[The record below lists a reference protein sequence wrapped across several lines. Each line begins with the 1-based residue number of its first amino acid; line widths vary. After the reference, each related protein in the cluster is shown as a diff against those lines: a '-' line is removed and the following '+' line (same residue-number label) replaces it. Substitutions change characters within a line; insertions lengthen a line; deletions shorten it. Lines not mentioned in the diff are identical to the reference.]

1 MIFWGLLALLVI
13 LLLLPL
19 LFRDNLVT
27 VFLVSLA
34 IIIMM
39 LPDIDER
46 LNDQLEGVN
55 HATSH

>member
-1 MIFWGLLALLVI
+1 MIFWGLLVLLVL

-19 LFRDNLVT
+19 LFKDKLVT
-27 VFLVSLA
+27 VFLVSLF

-39 LPDIDER
+39 LPDIDKR
-46 LNDQLEGVN
+46 LNDRLEGVN

>member
-19 LFRDNLVT
+19 LFKDKLVT

-46 LNDQLEGVN
+46 LNDRLEGVN
-55 HATSH
+55 HASSN

>member
-1 MIFWGLLALLVI
+1 MIFWGLLGLLVM

-19 LFRDNLVT
+19 LFKDKLVT

-39 LPDIDER
+39 LPDIDKR
-46 LNDQLEGVN
+46 LIDQLEGVN
-55 HATSH
+55 HASSH

>member
-1 MIFWGLLALLVI
+1 MIFWGLLCSLVM

-19 LFRDNLVT
+19 LFKDKLVT
-27 VFLVSLA
+27 VFLVSLF

-39 LPDIDER
+39 LPDIDKR
-46 LNDQLEGVN
+46 LNNHLEGVN

>member
-19 LFRDNLVT
+19 LFKDKLVT

-46 LNDQLEGVN
+46 LNDHLEGVN
-55 HATSH
+55 HASSY